1 MVLRSLLCSLLA
13 LLSLIP
19 GTGVLAAP
27 LPSVALYYGANPPL
41 AELRAFD
48 VAVVDPDHVA
58 SPNRLK
64 HPGSE
69 LFAYVSLGEVHPSR
83 SWFKQIPP
91 ALLTGKNRT
100 WGSRVVDQS
109 ATAWT
114 DFFLNQVIAPLWQ
127 AGYRGFFLDTLDS
140 YQLVAK
146 TPESRALQ
154 EEGMRRTIHAL
165 KTRWPA
171 ARLIVNRGFEILPQ
185 IHNDV
190 WMVAAESLYRGWD
203 AAAGRFVD
211 VPEKDRQWLSA
222 KLKSVQAD
230 YGKPVLV
237 IDYVPAGNRKLAR
250 ETAHRL
256 RADGFI
262 PWVSVPALDQLGVGA
277 VEVLPRRVLV
287 LYNPTESPDL
297 HYSDPLRFLGMPMAW
312 LGLVPDYVPVNGPL
326 PDYPLTGRYA
336 GIVSWI
342 NSDEVADAGRY
353 SAWLE
358 RQVDAGVP
366 LAVFSRFGMAYDN
379 PLLRKLGLQFFEADK
394 SALLKV
400 TARHA
405 MTGFELPV
413 TPRQGELYP
422 LRLSGEGQPLLSIQS
437 SAGQV
442 FHPAALTAWG
452 GYALAPY
459 TVGQLPGQDNGE
471 RWYINP
477 LTFLSQALKLD
488 PSIPVPDLTTE
499 NGRRLL
505 LVHIDGD
512 GFASGAERFG
522 APPSGQVLRDEL
534 LKKYPLPTT
543 MSVIEGEIGENGLY
557 PAKSAQLEGIARDIF
572 ALPWVEAASHSYSHP
587 FHWGK
592 AESNLDNGESYHL
605 AIPGY
610 AYNVNR
616 EIGGSLDY
624 INQRLTPKDKPA
636 KVFLWTGNCVATPE
650 ALAAAE
656 GAGVLNM
663 NGGDTVIT
671 RSRNSWT
678 QIAGPGLPRQGY
690 YQVFAPNQNENVYTN
705 LWTGPFYGF
714 RRVIETFELTETPYR
729 FKPVDIYYHTY
740 AASKTASLQALHEVY
755 RWALSQPLHP
765 VFASEYIRKV
775 LDYNDFVVARTPDG
789 LRLRGNGD
797 LRTVRLPLTGPAP
810 DLAHSAAVAGM
821 APGPQARYVHLTGD
835 DALLNLTAE
844 PDASPYLESANARI
858 TGFSR
863 DAGGNLSLDVRGYQP
878 LRLVFA
884 RAAACRAH
892 WNNRPLPFTRQ
903 GHRLII
909 ENARHDLAALQ
920 IVCHR

>member
-1 MVLRSLLCSLLA
+1 
-13 LLSLIP
+13 
-19 GTGVLAAP
+19 
-27 LPSVALYYGANPPL
+27 
-41 AELRAFD
+41 
-48 VAVVDPDHVA
+48 
-58 SPNRLK
+58 
-64 HPGSE
+64 
-69 LFAYVSLGEVHPSR
+69 
-83 SWFKQIPP
+83 
-91 ALLTGKNRT
+91 LLTGSNRA

-114 DFFLNQVIAPLWQ
+114 DFFLDQVIAPLWQ

-154 EEGMRRTIHAL
+154 EAGMRRTIHAL

-203 AAAGRFVD
+203 AAAGRFVE
-211 VPEKDRQWLSA
+211 VPEKDRQWLST

-262 PWVSVPALDQLGVGA
+262 PWVSVPALDQLGVGS

-312 LGLVPDYVPVNGPL
+312 LGLAPDYVPVNGPL

-336 GIVSWI
+336 GIISWI

-413 TPRQGELYP
+413 HTASGRVVSAAAERRGAAAADYSLLGGAGLPPGGLDRLGRLCAGALY
-422 LRLSGEGQPLLSIQS
+422 RRVE
-437 SAGQV
+437 
-442 FHPAALTAWG
+442 
-452 GYALAPY
+452 
-459 TVGQLPGQDNGE
+459 LPGQDNGE

-488 PSIPVPDLTTE
+488 PSIPVADLTTE

-505 LVHIDGD
+505 MVHIDGD
-512 GFASGAERFG
+512 GFASGAERPG

-543 MSVIEGEIGENGLY
+543 MSVIEGEVGANGLY

-572 ALPWVEAASHSYSHP
+572 ALPWVEAASHSFSHP
-587 FHWGK
+587 FNWGK
-592 AESNLDNGESYHL
+592 AESNLDDGESYHL

-650 ALAAAE
+650 ALAAAAKRG
-656 GAGVLNM
+656 GAEHERRRY
-663 NGGDTVIT
+663 GDYAQPQFLDADC
-671 RSRNSWT
+671 R
-678 QIAGPGLPRQGY
+678 AGP
-690 YQVFAPNQNENVYTN
+690 
-705 LWTGPFYGF
+705 
-714 RRVIETFELTETPYR
+714 
-729 FKPVDIYYHTY
+729 
-740 AASKTASLQALHEVY
+740 AA
-755 RWALSQPLHP
+755 
-765 VFASEYIRKV
+765 
-775 LDYNDFVVARTPDG
+775 
-789 LRLRGNGD
+789 
-797 LRTVRLPLTGPAP
+797 
-810 DLAHSAAVAGM
+810 
-821 APGPQARYVHLTGD
+821 
-835 DALLNLTAE
+835 
-844 PDASPYLESANARI
+844 
-858 TGFSR
+858 
-863 DAGGNLSLDVRGYQP
+863 
-878 LRLVFA
+878 
-884 RAAACRAH
+884 
-892 WNNRPLPFTRQ
+892 
-903 GHRLII
+903 
-909 ENARHDLAALQ
+909 
-920 IVCHR
+920 